1 MKNSQQLKDLIKNM
15 TKETGINPQIL
26 ITKYMIERLLERISV
41 SKYKDRFILK
51 GGMLISS
58 LIGYELRSTMDVD
71 TTIKSIP
78 LSEENL
84 YNIFNE
90 VTKIDI
96 DDNVSFKIK
105 SIRYIREESEYGG
118 MRVSID
124 GIIDKTIIPFKVD
137 VTTGDAIT
145 PKEIEYG
152 YELMLEDKKINLY
165 SYNIET
171 ILAEKIETLISR
183 GITNT
188 RIRDFYDIHIIY
200 KTQDKKINYETLNK
214 AIDAT
219 FKNRKTSNM
228 IEKKDKILNEVINDE
243 EIKNLWRNYQKEYPY
258 AKSITWLEINESL
271 INIFRKI

>member
-26 ITKYMIERLLERISV
+26 ITKYMIERLLERLSV

-84 YNIFNE
+84 HNIFNE
-90 VTKIDI
+90 ITKIKI

-145 PKEIEYG
+145 PKEIEYD

-200 KTQDKKINYETLNK
+200 KTQDNKIDYETLNK
-214 AIDAT
+214 AIEAT
-219 FKNRKTSNM
+219 FKNRETSNM
-228 IEKKDKILNEVINDE
+228 LEKRDRILNEVINDE
-243 EIKNLWRNYQKEYPY
+243 EIKNLWKNYQKEYPY
-258 AKSITWLEINESL
+258 AKLITWLEVNKSL

>member
-1 MKNSQQLKDLIKNM
+1 M

-26 ITKYMIERLLERISV
+26 ITKYMIERILERISV

-58 LIGYELRSTMDVD
+58 IIGYDLRSTMDVD

-84 YNIFNE
+84 HNIFNE
-90 VTKIDI
+90 ITKIKI

-145 PKEIEYG
+145 PKEIEYD

-200 KTQDKKINYETLNK
+200 KTQDNKIDYETLNK
-214 AIDAT
+214 AIEAT
-219 FKNRKTSNM
+219 FKNRETSNM
-228 IEKKDKILNEVINDE
+228 LEKKDRILNEVINDE
-243 EIKNLWRNYQKEYPY
+243 KIKNLWNNYQKEYPY
-258 AKSITWLEINESL
+258 AKLITWVEINKSL

>member
-26 ITKYMIERLLERISV
+26 ITKYMIERLLERISI
-41 SKYKDRFILK
+41 SKYKDRFVLK

-78 LSEENL
+78 ISEENL
-84 YNIFNE
+84 HNIFNE
-90 VTKIDI
+90 ITKIDI

-124 GIIDKTIIPFKVD
+124 GIIDRTIIPFKVD

-145 PKEIEYG
+145 PKEIEYD

-243 EIKNLWRNYQKEYPY
+243 EIKNLWKNYQKEYPY